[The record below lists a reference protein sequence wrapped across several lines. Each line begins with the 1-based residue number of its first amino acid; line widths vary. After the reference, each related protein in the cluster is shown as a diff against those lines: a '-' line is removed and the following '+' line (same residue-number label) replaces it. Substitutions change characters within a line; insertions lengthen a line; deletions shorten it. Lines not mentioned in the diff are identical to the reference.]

1 METKFQTSF
10 IPKRPIAAEQTA
22 HTGPSVSLFM
32 LISVIL
38 FIVSL
43 AGAGFVIFWKDHLV
57 TQKAQFQDTLTK
69 NQQQFN
75 PDLIEKLGKINTKID
90 LSKQLLGSHLAVS
103 EIFNIVA
110 QLTAEHVRFN
120 SLDFSSPKSSKD
132 QIIITMKGEGV
143 SFNDIAFQSDVFGK
157 SVQYGT
163 NKVIINPI
171 LSDLGL
177 NQNGNVSFTF
187 TTNLDPKDILY
198 TKVLQAS
205 LQNNAQSTNA
215 IITQ

>member
-10 IPKRPIAAEQTA
+10 IPKRPIVTEQSA
-22 HTGPSVSLFM
+22 HVGGPSVSLFM

-43 AGAGFVIFWKDHLV
+43 AGAGFVLFWKNHLA
-57 TQKAQFQDTLTK
+57 AQQIEFQNTLTA
-69 NQQQFN
+69 NEQQFN

-90 LSKQLLGSHLAVS
+90 LAKQLLTNHLAVS
-103 EIFNIVA
+103 ETFNIVA
-110 QLTAEHVRFN
+110 QLTAEHVRFD
-120 SLDFSSPKSSKD
+120 SLDFSAPKSPKD

-177 NQNGNVSFTF
+177 NTNGNVSFTF

-198 TKVLQAS
+198 TKVLQAA
-205 LQNNAQSTNA
+205 LQNNGGSSNTT
-215 IITQ
+215 TQ